1 MHCFRFTSLLA
12 SICLVLAL
20 IAELDVCTFVDQPVT
35 QAQIE
40 EKLRTKGIPDE
51 DAKLYAAKLLRLKF
65 TTPRQL
71 AALTEPKLEKLEF
84 AMGHQA
90 VTLEAFTE
98 WIKGLSS
105 IVTGAAIHSYAS
117 SLLVTLPF
125 TIYSLSIPCL
135 IPLSNCTVFSL
146 SIHYLF
152 PVYSL
157 SRQCLVSV

>member
-1 MHCFRFTSLLA
+1 MHCFRFASLLA
-12 SICLVLAL
+12 SICPVLAL

-40 EKLRTKGIPDE
+40 EKLRAKGISDG

-98 WIKGLSS
+98 WLAGLSS
-105 IVTGAAIHSYAS
+105 IATGVRIITPCHS
-117 SLLVTLPF
+117 TLHYLF
-125 TIYSLSIPCL
+125 TVYSR
-135 IPLSNCTVFSL
+135 SNCTVFSL
-146 SIHYLF
+146 FIHYRF
-152 PVYSL
+152 PV
-157 SRQCLVSV
+157 

>member
-20 IAELDVCTFVDQPVT
+20 IAELAVCTFVDQPVT

-40 EKLRTKGIPDE
+40 EKLRAKGISDE